1 MFENIKQLRPYF
13 FSLREIDV
21 NVSLD
26 LKLPITWTYEKIITQ
41 YSSIKFKVQDKNE
54 KHNLVSLISDATQEG
69 YDVVFACSIEIL
81 NFNREEEE
89 KRKLFQQKNEE
100 LKRIYEQKMNELK
113 KMFEKESLDKLKEIN
128 VIDTDGSEDN
138 TRIGLAGK

>member
-26 LKLPITWTYEKIITQ
+26 LKLPITWTYDKIIGQ

-69 YDVVFACSIEIL
+69 YDVVFACSLEIL
-81 NFNREEEE
+81 NFLSDNIHLINSNCPFLIASSKMISPSTEMSAPFDTNHFANS
-89 KRKLFQQKNEE
+89 KLSDLQAFFK
-100 LKRIYEQKMNELK
+100 
-113 KMFEKESLDKLKEIN
+113 
-128 VIDTDGSEDN
+128 
-138 TRIGLAGK
+138 